1 MNGAGKTSTFKMM
14 TLNETISKGQAFI
27 HGNSCYVNEFQFKS
41 QFGYCPQSDALNHYM
56 TSYETL
62 RYYAMLRC
70 VHPQRIHEEVMMW
83 LKKVDIEKY
92 KNTQVQF
99 YSGGTKRKLNTAIA
113 MIGSPR
119 VIFLDEPTTGVD
131 PKSRRFV
138 WGCIKKFQN
147 SEHHSIIL
155 TSHSMDECETLCNR
169 LAIMVKGNFK
179 CIGPIQKLKNQY
191 GVGFSLIIK
200 LRNNVITRLKAEA
213 AAEDEARD
221 HDEHDGNKLQVP
233 KNATNNT
240 AEGSKVTRKSSTVIT
255 DLKLKISQL
264 FRCELKD
271 EHEVSN
277 IFFSK

>member
-1 MNGAGKTSTFKMM
+1 MM
-14 TLNETISKGQAFI
+14 TLNETISKGQVFI
-27 HGNSCYVNEFQFKS
+27 HGQSCYVNEFQYKS
-41 QFGYCPQSDALNHYM
+41 QFGYCPQNDALNLFM

-70 VHPQRIHEEVMMW
+70 VQPHRIHEEVMMW
-83 LKKVDIEKY
+83 LRKVDIEKY

-147 SEHHSIIL
+147 SENHSIIL

-179 CIGPIQKLKNQY
+179 CVGPIQKLKSQY

-213 AAEDEARD
+213 AAGMLLGD
-221 HDEHDGNKLQVP
+221 
-233 KNATNNT
+233 
-240 AEGSKVTRKSSTVIT
+240 I
-255 DLKLKISQL
+255 LKIILKAHILLFKQL
-264 FRCELKD
+264 RRKP
-271 EHEVSN
+271 
-277 IFFSK
+277 KKWTR